1 MSNSLWP
8 HGLQRSDPVFLVL
21 HCLPEFAQNH
31 VHWVDD
37 ATHHLIVCAPFSP
50 PSIFP
55 RIRVFS
61 SELTLSIW
69 WPKYWSF
76 SFSISPFNEYSG
88 LISLGLTGLIS
99 LLSKGLSRVFSSTT
113 IQKHQFFSTQSSLW
127 PNLNT
132 YLIEIILKSFNH
144 NLSPHSFFLQNQH
157 KYIWLFL
164 NLILDSLL
172 WGLNLSKS

>member
-1 MSNSLWP
+1 MSNSLWLR
-8 HGLQRSDPVFLVL
+8 GLQHASLPCPSLSSGVCSNTCSLSRWCHPPS
-21 HCLPEFAQNH
+21 HCLCS
-31 VHWVDD
+31 
-37 ATHHLIVCAPFSP
+37 LLLL
-50 PSIFP
+50 PSISP

-61 SELTLSIW
+61 SESTLSIRRS
-69 WPKYWSF
+69 KYWNF

-113 IQKHQFFSTQSSLW
+113 IRKHQLFSTQSSLW

-132 YLIEIILKSFNH
+132 YLIEIILKLFNH

-172 WGLNLSKS
+172 WWLNLSKS